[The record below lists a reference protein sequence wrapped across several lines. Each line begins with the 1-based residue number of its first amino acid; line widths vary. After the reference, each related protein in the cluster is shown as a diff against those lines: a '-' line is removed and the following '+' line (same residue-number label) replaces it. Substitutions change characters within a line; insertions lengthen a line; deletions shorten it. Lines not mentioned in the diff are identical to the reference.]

1 MIVAFEKKQADDAN
15 HRSRS
20 GLHQPLFTAAII
32 RDTTEYALQTPA
44 ADSNIP
50 NDSSRWHAN
59 QLKGDCAV
67 SWAMR
72 NSSTLLRDIA
82 LHFIDRR
89 DRLAPREFPKTIA
102 VGADALRGNLQ
113 TL

>member
-44 ADSNIP
+44 ANSNIP
-50 NDSSRWHAN
+50 AIHRDGTRINS
-59 QLKGDCAV
+59 KG
-67 SWAMR
+67 
-72 NSSTLLRDIA
+72 IA
-82 LHFIDRR
+82 RFPGQCEIRR
-89 DRLAPREFPKTIA
+89 LC
-102 VGADALRGNLQ
+102 
-113 TL
+113 